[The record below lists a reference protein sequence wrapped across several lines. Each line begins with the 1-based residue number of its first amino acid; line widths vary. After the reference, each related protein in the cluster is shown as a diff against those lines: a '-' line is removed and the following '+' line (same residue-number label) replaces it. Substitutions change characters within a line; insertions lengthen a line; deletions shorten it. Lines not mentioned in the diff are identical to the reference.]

1 MERNTTE
8 RFFIVKENTP
18 FFRQF
23 VAYEE
28 FVDKS
33 CKVFSA
39 FAEQMGMDKSTKFYP
54 DPDQLG
60 IIPMGKDKETFEPH
74 FTKAVKDGGLRLFRR
89 RPACNLS
96 GGLLLAGIWICIS
109 GDHSGCLSTMG
120 SCICPSKHLLNL
132 GQKSMMI

>member
-8 RFFIVKENTP
+8 RFFIVKEDTP

-39 FAEQMGMDKSTKFYP
+39 FAEQTGMDRRTVCGGTAG
-54 DPDQLG
+54 DPG
-60 IIPMGKDKETFEPH
+60 GKDPGDIPLREP
-74 FTKAVKDGGLRLFRR
+74 GGR
-89 RPACNLS
+89 
-96 GGLLLAGIWICIS
+96 
-109 GDHSGCLSTMG
+109 
-120 SCICPSKHLLNL
+120 
-132 GQKSMMI
+132 

>member
-33 CKVFSA
+33 CKVFSW
-39 FAEQMGMDKSTKFYP
+39 
-54 DPDQLG
+54 
-60 IIPMGKDKETFEPH
+60 
-74 FTKAVKDGGLRLFRR
+74 VLFRWER
-89 RPACNLS
+89 MLKPLD
-96 GGLLLAGIWICIS
+96 LAS
-109 GDHSGCLSTMG
+109 
-120 SCICPSKHLLNL
+120 
-132 GQKSMMI
+132 